1 MILRLLSLMKFN
13 GGTDMY
19 NMICSVLDDMGY
31 VVLEAGEDFNISDYI
46 VDSIQFISFIVNI
59 EKKLNVSLSDDFL
72 LPEIL
77 KSAKGFANKLAE
89 YCK

>member
-1 MILRLLSLMKFN
+1 MILRLLRLMKFN

-59 EKKLNVSLSDDFL
+59 EKN
-72 LPEIL
+72 
-77 KSAKGFANKLAE
+77 
-89 YCK
+89 

>member
-1 MILRLLSLMKFN
+1 
-13 GGTDMY
+13 MY

-59 EKKLNVSLSDDFL
+59 EKN
-72 LPEIL
+72 
-77 KSAKGFANKLAE
+77 
-89 YCK
+89 